1 MKTTT
6 AILSLVL
13 LSTTL
18 MAHQGKS
25 ECIGSCTTLSIED
38 ITFIEP
44 EEEIHLGFDTALY
57 LPEGFDPYAGMGTVV
72 DGIPFI
78 EEEVEFHLG
87 FDTAPYLPEGFNPY
101 KGMVFDIDEIEVV
114 EIEEKIDLD
123 FDIQKYL
130 PKSFNALAK

>member
-1 MKTTT
+1 MKTT
-6 AILSLVL
+6 AFLSLVL

-18 MAHQGKS
+18 MAHVGNS
-25 ECIGSCTTLSIED
+25 ECNKGCTTLSIQD

-57 LPEGFDPYAGMGTVV
+57 LPEGFDPYEGMGTVV
-72 DGIPFI
+72 DRIPFI
-78 EEEVEFHLG
+78 EEEVEIHLG

-101 KGMVFDIDEIEVV
+101 EGMVFDIDEIEVV
-114 EIEEKIDLD
+114 EMEENIELD

-130 PKSFNALAK
+130 PKGFNALAK